1 MSDALPIHNA
11 IALLPLTGD
20 VGSAVRALGWEWAIE
35 DACATYVAREAVRLP
50 EAEADALLAAA
61 DTLYELFAA
70 AIPDPI
76 PDDFLRRLAIAPNLW
91 EAVRH
96 SWADERHP
104 HLYGRFDLAFPPE
117 GPKLLEF
124 NADTA
129 FSLPETAVVQWA
141 SLVAAGEADDERQA
155 NGLFEGLETQLRHWR
170 EANDDLDPSLL
181 LVHLPDWPEDAA
193 NCAVVAEAAR
203 AAGFADV
210 HVAAVDAMQVA
221 ASGDDRGV
229 WAETEPGDW
238 QQFSFVFKLVPWE
251 TLAEEEP
258 ELLADL
264 TQLLLTR
271 AVVVANP
278 AYALLFQSKALLAVL
293 WEQFPHHPLLLETVA
308 EPATL
313 SGHAVRKPVLGRE
326 GQNVTELLDGRSL
339 SEVPGD
345 YSHQPVIQQRWV
357 ELPTDAQGRRYQ
369 AGVFWAGEGCAIGF
383 RRDAGLITTLSE
395 FVPHRLDD

>member
-155 NGLFEGLETQLRHWR
+155 NGLFEGLETQLRQWR

-229 WAETEPGDW
+229 WAETEPGEW

-313 SGHAVRKPVLGRE
+313 SGHAVRKPVLGR
-326 GQNVTELLDGRSL
+326 
-339 SEVPGD
+339 
-345 YSHQPVIQQRWV
+345 
-357 ELPTDAQGRRYQ
+357 
-369 AGVFWAGEGCAIGF
+369 
-383 RRDAGLITTLSE
+383 
-395 FVPHRLDD
+395 